1 MHASGE
7 LPSILTR
14 AGKVG
19 RLAFVFAGKD
29 RTHCTFEVSGLQ
41 QEGERSLLP
50 KQPRD
55 SRRHRCKS
63 SRPVSLHRKNPH
75 QDKLQ
80 HLVFLRRKPDSLES
94 DLDGKVEVFDISTLK
109 GKLGDFFYRLKVFIG
124 TKLD

>member
-7 LPSILTR
+7 LPSIFTR

-19 RLAFVFAGKD
+19 RLAFVFSGKD

-50 KQPRD
+50 KQLRD

-63 SRPVSLHRKNPH
+63 SRPVSLHRKNPN
-75 QDKLQ
+75 QEELQ
-80 HLVFLRRKPDSLES
+80 HLVVLRRKPDPLKSNFDS
-94 DLDGKVEVFDISTLK
+94 KVGVFD
-109 GKLGDFFYRLKVFIG
+109 V
-124 TKLD
+124 